1 MKKVLI
7 ITYYWPP
14 AGGPGVQRWLN
25 FVKFLPENN
34 IEPVLFIPKD
44 PNYPIIDESLCK
56 EIDSNLSIIKFPI
69 NEISNFL
76 PKYNFLNSIRSGNV
90 PVPKKQSLFQKL
102 LFFIRGNLFIPDMKL
117 FWIKKSADFLKN
129 YLKKNKIETI
139 ITTGPPHSTHL
150 IGLDLKNTLNIN
162 WIADFRDPWVNL
174 NYLNRFHL
182 LSSTKK
188 RHKELRDKVLNN
200 ADTIIVTSE
209 RLRKLYKKF
218 STNVFN
224 ITNGY
229 NHNKYKIELDEKF
242 SISHIGSLY
251 DERNPSFLWNVIE
264 EMYEDIDNFKN
275 DFQINL
281 IGNTSKKIKNN
292 LNTKKFHSC
301 INYYDYVNHNHSIQL
316 MGSSQALLLIEAN
329 DFESSYAIPGKLFE
343 YLNSRR
349 PIIAVGPSKSD
360 VSKIL
365 SKTKSGKF
373 FCYNEGSYLKRYLQV
388 IYDNYKLGRKQ
399 CKSKGIELYDRRNL
413 TKRLAKILNDL

>member
-90 PVPKKQSLFQKL
+90 PVPKRQSLFQKL

-251 DERNPSFLWNVIE
+251 DERNPSFLWDVIE

-316 MGSSQALLLIEAN
+316 MGSSQALLMIEAN

-373 FCYNEGSYLKRYLQV
+373 FCYNEGSYLKRYLQE

-399 CKSKGIELYDRRNL
+399 FKSKGIELYDRRNL

>member
-129 YLKKNKIETI
+129 YLKKNKIDTI

-188 RHKELRDKVLNN
+188 RHKKLRDKVLNN

-218 STNVFN
+218 SANVFN

-251 DERNPSFLWNVIE
+251 DERNPSFLWDVIE
-264 EMYEDIDNFKN
+264 EMYEYNDNFKN

-281 IGNTSKKIKNN
+281 IGNTSEKIKNN
-292 LNTKKFHSC
+292 LNTKKFYSC
-301 INYYDYVNHNHSIQL
+301 INYYDYVNHNHAIQL
-316 MGSSQALLLIEAN
+316 MGSSQVLLMIEAN
-329 DFESSYAIPGKLFE
+329 DSESSYAIPGKLFE
-343 YLNSRR
+343 YLNSKR

-360 VSKIL
+360 ISKII

-373 FCYNEGSYLKRYLQV
+373 FTYNQGSYLKRYLQE
-388 IYDNYKLGRKQ
+388 IYNNYKVGIKHYEPR
-399 CKSKGIELYDRRNL
+399 GIELYERSNL

>member
-56 EIDSNLSIIKFPI
+56 EINSNLSIIKFPI

-90 PVPKKQSLFQKL
+90 PVPKRQSLFQKL

-182 LSSTKK
+182 LSGGIIW
-188 RHKELRDKVLNN
+188 
-200 ADTIIVTSE
+200 TIPYWMI
-209 RLRKLYKKF
+209 YKYGCG
-218 STNVFN
+218 
-224 ITNGY
+224 IC
-229 NHNKYKIELDEKF
+229 HL
-242 SISHIGSLY
+242 H
-251 DERNPSFLWNVIE
+251 
-264 EMYEDIDNFKN
+264 
-275 DFQINL
+275 QI
-281 IGNTSKKIKNN
+281 IWG
-292 LNTKKFHSC
+292 
-301 INYYDYVNHNHSIQL
+301 L
-316 MGSSQALLLIEAN
+316 M
-329 DFESSYAIPGKLFE
+329 
-343 YLNSRR
+343 
-349 PIIAVGPSKSD
+349 
-360 VSKIL
+360 
-365 SKTKSGKF
+365 
-373 FCYNEGSYLKRYLQV
+373 
-388 IYDNYKLGRKQ
+388 
-399 CKSKGIELYDRRNL
+399 
-413 TKRLAKILNDL
+413 

>member
-139 ITTGPPHSTHL
+139 ITTGPPHSIHL

-373 FCYNEGSYLKRYLQV
+373 FCYNEGSYLKRYLQE

-399 CKSKGIELYDRRNL
+399 FKSKGIELYDRRNL